1 MEISKLIVPAKKRM
15 DVSFLGE
22 PGDYITLR
30 GIPKRCQWEITE
42 AQTEGIDGK
51 LYAEMMTNGQFDQ
64 KKYLEKAGK
73 NPAVNKMLALTIRN
87 ALEANVLRCVYGID
101 PKEHSFTT
109 NGKPAE
115 LGKEFWAGLA
125 DCNEEAFNKILT
137 AVIEYQE
144 ELQIEKKKTE

>member
-30 GIPKRCQWEITE
+30 GIPKRCLWEITE

-64 KKYLEKAGK
+64 KSTLRKPGK
-73 NPAVNKMLALTIRN
+73 TRP
-87 ALEANVLRCVYGID
+87 
-101 PKEHSFTT
+101 
-109 NGKPAE
+109 
-115 LGKEFWAGLA
+115 
-125 DCNEEAFNKILT
+125 
-137 AVIEYQE
+137 
-144 ELQIEKKKTE
+144 